1 MQETGVVLGVLRERG
16 RKGLPCTQLYR
27 QMFNRELYLTAYGNI
42 YSNQG
47 AMTPGANEET
57 ADGMSE
63 EKIEQIIGLMRNE
76 RYRFSPARRIY
87 IPKKNGRLRPLGL
100 PSWSGKLVGE
110 VVRLL
115 LEAIYEPQ
123 FSRWSHGFR
132 RNRGCHTALR
142 DIQNTWTGTTWF
154 IEGDISDCFG
164 SLDHEILL
172 RILAEK
178 IHDQRFLRLIRNMLK
193 AGYLEDWEYRDSLS
207 GCPQGGVVSPI
218 LSNVY
223 LDKLDKF
230 VEQELIPQ
238 YTRGTR
244 RKCNPEY
251 DRIQY
256 QLARA
261 RKRGD
266 RAAARDLEKQLRSLP
281 ASDPMDPG
289 YRRLKYTRYADD
301 HILGFIGPKAE
312 AGEIKA
318 KLAKFL
324 RETLGLELNQ
334 QKTLTTHARSQHARF
349 LGYDITVQHSRDKIT
364 GGRRTVNGTI
374 ALRVPRDVI
383 KAQTARYRRRGKPS
397 HRPRLQNL
405 DDYDIVRKYGAEY
418 AGVVNYYLLARDV
431 YRLTTLRWNAE
442 SSMLRT
448 LARKHR
454 SSVAKIAARHKAKI
468 ETSDGL
474 RTCFEARKHRE
485 GKKDLVARF
494 GGIILRQDRR
504 AVIRDPAPAPAAYPR
519 KELVKRLR
527 TRECE
532 LCETGTTVTV
542 HQVTGLK
549 TLGKP
554 GPGQPAWAALMAK
567 MRRKTLIVC
576 APCHDWIH
584 ANPVAHAA

>member
-76 RYRFSPARRIY
+76 RYRFSPARRTY

-100 PSWSGKLVGE
+100 PSWSDKLVGE

-312 AGEIKA
+312 AEEIKA

-334 QKTLTTHARSQHARF
+334 QKTLITHARSQHARF

-383 KAQTARYRRRGKPS
+383 KAQIARYRRRGKPS

-454 SSVAKIAARHKAKI
+454 SSVAKMAARHKAKT

-542 HQVTGLK
+542 HQVTGLR